1 MQGTKVASR
10 YALSLLDLTEEKK
23 VSDRI
28 SQDMESLISIT
39 QGNHD
44 FAVFLKNPIIKADK
58 KVEVLNTIFTEFDEL
73 TKGFMRL
80 ITKNGRERF
89 LPLIAKSYIAQ
100 LKSKQ
105 GIVPVTLTSASP
117 LAADVKET
125 LLGKLQ
131 TQVEGKFEVKEE
143 IDKDLI
149 GGFIFKMGDTQ
160 IEASI
165 ARQLRELK
173 QRLTN

>member
-1 MQGTKVASR
+1 MQGSKVASR

-28 SQDMESLISIT
+28 AKDMMSMISVIK
-39 QGNHD
+39 GNHD

-58 KVEVLNTIFTEFDEL
+58 KVETINAIFTDFDDL
-73 TKGFMRL
+73 TKGFVKL
-80 ITKNGRERF
+80 IAKNGRERY
-89 LPLIAKSYIAQ
+89 LPLIAESFIAQ
-100 LKSKQ
+100 LKALK

-117 LAADVKET
+117 LAEDVKES

-131 TQVEGKFEVKEE
+131 GQVDGKFEVKEE

-149 GGFIFKMGDTQ
+149 GGFIFKMGDTR

-165 ARQLRELK
+165 ARQLKELK

>member
-28 SQDMESLISIT
+28 SQDMESLLSLT
-39 QGNHD
+39 KDNHD

-58 KVEVLNTIFTEFDEL
+58 KIQILEKVFAHFDEL
-73 TKGFMRL
+73 TKGFIRL
-80 ITKNGRERF
+80 IAKNGRERY
-89 LPLIAKSYIAQ
+89 LPVIAASFISQ
-100 LKSKQ
+100 LKAHK
-105 GIVPVTLTSASP
+105 GIVPVVLSSAAP
-117 LAADVKET
+117 LDASVKED

-131 TQVEGKFEVKEE
+131 SQVDGKFEVKEE

-149 GGFIFKMGDTQ
+149 GGFVFKMGDTR

-165 ARQLRELK
+165 ARQLKELK
-173 QRLTN
+173 HRLTN